1 MLDILKTFNDA
12 KKIFIYYIGIALVV
26 YFEIYLLS
34 TYLASPYYGT
44 LSKRY
49 LNINWMLCKYYGWLL
64 LFLTLLIFIIKKSR
78 LDFRKKINIPYLILH
93 IVFISVFIYL
103 LSIIGNFSFLF
114 QDKTTY
120 ILKLFQGL
128 GITFSDFAIKLG
140 ILFVF
145 LFGWL
150 HYSLLLSV
158 FDSDRIYL
166 KYFFSFF
173 IALIAVPLI
182 KGFTHIFN
190 KYLIY
195 GVANVVYIL
204 LNITGFSAYV
214 YNRFGVFPTLGTN
227 VFRVSI
233 EEPCSG
239 LEGIS
244 TFLIA
249 FMILVLLNR
258 KRIKMASALVVA
270 FAGIFMMYVV
280 NVLRIYVLILIGH
293 FYGSKIAVDL
303 WHSQGSVFLYAI
315 AIIAILAVSN
325 RWMLSAVS
333 GKPASD

>member
-1 MLDILKTFNDA
+1 M
-12 KKIFIYYIGIALVV
+12 
-26 YFEIYLLS
+26 
-34 TYLASPYYGT
+34 
-44 LSKRY
+44 
-49 LNINWMLCKYYGWLL
+49 
-64 LFLTLLIFIIKKSR
+64 
-78 LDFRKKINIPYLILH
+78 
-93 IVFISVFIYL
+93 
-103 LSIIGNFSFLF
+103 
-114 QDKTTY
+114 
-120 ILKLFQGL
+120 
-128 GITFSDFAIKLG
+128 GITFSDFTIKLS

-145 LFGWL
+145 LFGGL
-150 HYSLLLSV
+150 HYSLLLS
-158 FDSDRIYL
+158 FFHSEKIYV
-166 KYFFSFF
+166 KYISSFF
-173 IALIAVPLI
+173 IALIAGPLI
-182 KGFTHIFN
+182 KGSTHVLN

-214 YNRFGVFPTLGTN
+214 YNRFGVLPSLGTD

-233 EEPCSG
+233 GEPCSG

-244 TFLIA
+244 AFLLA

-258 KRIKMASALVVA
+258 RRIKMANALVVA

-303 WHSQGSVFLYAI
+303 WHSHGSAFLYAI